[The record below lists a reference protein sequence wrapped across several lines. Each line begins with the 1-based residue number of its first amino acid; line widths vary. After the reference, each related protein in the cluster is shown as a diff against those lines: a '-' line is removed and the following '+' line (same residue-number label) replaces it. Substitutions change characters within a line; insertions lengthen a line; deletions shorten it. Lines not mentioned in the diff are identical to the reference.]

1 MSELALA
8 LTLRLFR
15 ATGIGMNYRG
25 ERPSFRA
32 PTRSRHE
39 RVPCEGGTRARE
51 GSFEGLRC
59 PARGIPCDGH
69 AGTHGEEELPRA
81 LRGTSGMNT
90 TKLIALWTME
100 GASLDVGG
108 CFRAADDIG
117 IALASDDS
125 TSKGAV
131 AGSFFIKGAD
141 GDKWHSLED
150 EGHRA

>member
-1 MSELALA
+1 MDTLGHTGRRSCLAH
-8 LTLRLFR
+8 F
-15 ATGIGMNYRG
+15 
-25 ERPSFRA
+25 
-32 PTRSRHE
+32 
-39 RVPCEGGTRARE
+39 
-51 GSFEGLRC
+51 
-59 PARGIPCDGH
+59 
-69 AGTHGEEELPRA
+69 
-81 LRGTSGMNT
+81 RGTSGMNT

-125 TSKGAV
+125 TSEGAV